1 MSCVVKKHFGF
12 LKLLGDRPSHQRHFL
27 LRTATPQQIHALVQ
41 GLHNVLNKYI
51 PIPEE
56 NRGKLLPY
64 KETLSFLSLPAV
76 PYKTKKRILVQ
87 DVGGF
92 VQDLLVPV
100 ITTLGL
106 MML

>member
-1 MSCVVKKHFGF
+1 MSCVVKNNFGF
-12 LKLLGDRPSHQRHFL
+12 VKLLADCPSHQRHFL

-41 GLHNVLNKYI
+41 VLHNVLNKYI

-56 NRGKLLPY
+56 NRRKLLPY
-64 KETLSFLSLPAV
+64 KETLSFLASPAV
-76 PYKTKKRILVQ
+76 PYRTKKRMLVQ
-87 DVGGF
+87 DGGGF

>member
-41 GLHNVLNKYI
+41 GLHNVPNKYI
-51 PIPEE
+51 PIHEE

-64 KETLSFLSLPAV
+64 KETLSFLALPAV

>member
-1 MSCVVKKHFGF
+1 MSCIVKNNFGF
-12 LKLLGDRPSHQRHFL
+12 LKLLADCSSHQRHFL

-41 GLHNVLNKYI
+41 VLLDVLNKYI

-56 NRGKLLPY
+56 NRRKLLPY
-64 KETLSFLSLPAV
+64 KETLSFLASPAV
-76 PYKTKKRILVQ
+76 PYKTKKRVLVQ

-100 ITTLGL
+100 IKTLGL

>member
-1 MSCVVKKHFGF
+1 MSCVVKDNFGF
-12 LKLLGDRPSHQRHFL
+12 LKLLADCPSHL
-27 LRTATPQQIHALVQ
+27 LVRTATPQQIHSLVQ
-41 GLHNVLNKYI
+41 VLHNVLSKFI

-56 NRGKLLPY
+56 NRRKLPTCNERLTYLASPD
-64 KETLSFLSLPAV
+64 V
-76 PYKTKKRILVQ
+76 PYKKKKRILVQ
-87 DVGGF
+87 EGDGV

>member
-1 MSCVVKKHFGF
+1 MKKHFGF

-41 GLHNVLNKYI
+41 VLHNVLNKYI
-51 PIPEE
+51 PIPDE

-64 KETLSFLSLPAV
+64 KETLSFLALPAV